1 MLGFMLVYHHTST
14 LALPMMLAE
23 RALRPLGTADRSRPL
38 TVFIPNPE
46 PDVIPSNAPPL
57 RVSCPTAL
65 LTRCSRIQGA
75 GPNASEAHFCAAIP
89 LRLSYLT
96 IEIKTVN
103 RGWVAAPTGQLAVH
117 TLPVMTLPG
126 TGIEQVGPLAR
137 LYRRGRHV
145 LTSALVRERSGRE
158 TLCRVEDAFA

>member
-1 MLGFMLVYHHTST
+1 MLAYHHTTT

-38 TVFIPNPE
+38 TVFTLDPE
-46 PDVIPSNAPPL
+46 PGAIPPHAPAL

-65 LTRCSRIQGA
+65 LTRCSRIAGA
-75 GPNASEAHFCAAIP
+75 GPHASEAQFCAAIP
-89 LRLSYLT
+89 LRLNYLT
-96 IEIKTVN
+96 MEIKTVN
-103 RGWVAAPTGQLAVH
+103 RGWRPAPTGELAVR
-117 TLPVMTLPG
+117 TLPVMALPG
-126 TGIEQVGPLAR
+126 TGIEQLGPLAR

-158 TLCRVEDAFA
+158 TLCRVEDAYA